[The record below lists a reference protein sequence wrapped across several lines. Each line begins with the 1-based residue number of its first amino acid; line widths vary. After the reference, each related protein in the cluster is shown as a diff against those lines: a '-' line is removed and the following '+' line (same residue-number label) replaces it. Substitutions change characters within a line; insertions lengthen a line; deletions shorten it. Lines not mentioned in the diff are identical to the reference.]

1 MYFCKIVR
9 INMNLKS
16 TFYFTVAFAFFLLIN
31 KQSFAQHGHCG
42 TDHFLEE
49 WRKTTPNWEELERI
63 DPNAPQIERRNG
75 KRIIPVVFHVLHTN
89 GQENI
94 SNEQIMDQLRI
105 LNEDFNK
112 LNPDVIN
119 VRNTTSAPFAPLVT
133 DMQIEF
139 VLARKDPQG
148 SCTNGINRIF
158 TPLHAE
164 ANDAVKNVI
173 RWPVNRYLNIW
184 VVSTIN
190 TGSTSEGTVLGYA
203 NFPFMSASTDGI
215 VIRSDEVGSIGTG
228 NRSRA
233 GRTLTHE
240 IGHYL
245 GLFHTFQGGC
255 TGAGDS
261 VNDTPP
267 VASTFVNANCPQNGN
282 SCPSNPLHDQW
293 ENYMDYSLGCQYM
306 FTHGQK
312 SRVDNFLTRTD
323 YTRRNLY
330 SAENLLFTGITF
342 PSNEKPVA
350 FFESSAR
357 VICAGSAVKF
367 FDNSCMGE
375 VTSRT
380 WNFEGANILSSSQP
394 SPSVVYQTP
403 GLYSVKL
410 TVNNING
417 SSTYEQTQYIQVL
430 PAVAPRS
437 GLAESFE
444 NTSVFSVE
452 GISQITGP
460 GFGSFEKVSKGYF
473 GSTGLK
479 ANITT
484 TNTGTRYIIETPS
497 LNISLMSGQDPKL
510 SFMVAYARRN
520 TTNTDLLRIYVSED
534 CGNTWTQRVQRVG
547 AQFASVQGFVSGF
560 EPQNSSDW
568 TRIVF
573 NLFEYVQS
581 TNLKIRIEFESG
593 GGNPVFID
601 DINISQYFT
610 SVHPVEKWLTT
621 EISPN
626 PGSDV
631 FFIRLSLD
639 NKEQQS
645 VDRVEIIDLNGKK
658 VAQILDEKRYDKNIE
673 LRFSPIENGL
683 SSGLYFVK
691 IHTNEGVLTK
701 KLIFAN

>member
-1 MYFCKIVR
+1 MSFT
-9 INMNLKS
+9 S
-16 TFYFTVAFAFFLLIN
+16 TLRSLFIISILGFIIPIS
-31 KQSFAQHGHCG
+31 KAQHEHCA
-42 TDHFLEE
+42 TDHFLEA
-49 WRKTTPNWEELERI
+49 WRKATPNWEELEKI
-63 DPNAPQIERRNG
+63 DPHVAPIERRNN
-75 KRIIPVVFHVLHTN
+75 KRIIPIVFHVLHTN

-105 LNEDFNK
+105 INEDFNK

-139 VLARKDPQG
+139 VLAKKDPQG
-148 SCTNGINRIF
+148 NCTNGINRIF

-190 TGSTSEGTVLGYA
+190 TGSGSEGTVLGYA

-255 TGAGDS
+255 TGTGDS

-267 VASTFVNANCPQNGN
+267 VASTFTNANCPQNGN

-312 SRVDNFLTRTD
+312 NRVDNFLTRTD
-323 YTRRNLY
+323 YNRRNLY
-330 SAENLLFTGITF
+330 QAENLLFTGITF
-342 PSNEKPVA
+342 PANEKPIA
-350 FFESSAR
+350 YFESSAR
-357 VICAGSAVKF
+357 VICAGSSVRF

-375 VTSRT
+375 VSSRT
-380 WNFEGANILSSSQP
+380 WNFQGGNIVSSSQP
-394 SPSVVYQTP
+394 TP
-403 GLYSVKL
+403 TVIYENPGTYAVKL
-410 TVNNING
+410 TVNNANG

-430 PAVAPRS
+430 PAIAERS
-437 GLAESFE
+437 GFAESFE
-444 NTSVFSVE
+444 HPTAFSIE
-452 GISQITGP
+452 GLTTISGP
-460 GFGSFEKVSKGYF
+460 GFGTFQKVNKGYF
-473 GSTGLK
+473 GSSAMK
-479 ANITT
+479 ADIST
-484 TNTGTRYIIETPS
+484 TNIGTRYIIETPS
-497 LNISLMSGQDPKL
+497 LNISRMNGQDPKL

-520 TTNTDLLRIYVSED
+520 TTNTDFLRIYVSED

-547 AQFASVQGFVSGF
+547 AQFSSVQGFVSGF
-560 EPQNSSDW
+560 EPQNSGDW

-581 TNLKIRIEFESG
+581 TSLKLRIEFESG

-601 DINISQYFT
+601 DINVSQYFT
-610 SVHPVEKWLTT
+610 SVHPVEKWMTT
-621 EISPN
+621 EIAPN
-626 PGSDV
+626 PSSDI
-631 FFIRLSLD
+631 FYIKMQLNNL
-639 NKEQQS
+639 EQQS
-645 VDRVEIIDLNGKK
+645 VNKVEVMDINGKK
-658 VAQILDEKRYDKNIE
+658 VATLLDAKRVEPEIE
-673 LRFSPIENGL
+673 LSFAPKEMGL
-683 SSGLYFVK
+683 SSGVYFVK

-701 KLIFAN
+701 KLIFAH